1 MKSVLFGCRRLRSKK
16 GEKQK
21 MDKIDRL
28 TKVLLVLLVLGVWGL
43 MLQSA
48 IGYRRVEAQ
57 SKMTPGKTDE
67 ILPVLKTRG
76 VIIVDEQNRQRVIM
90 GAPVPDPPKEG
101 KRINPAH
108 GMIILDPEGYE
119 RFGVGLMDN
128 GQMGMGFDAPPGT
141 GDDRNRERLHFIAD
155 KDGGAMIRFLNRKT
169 SVPGWLRLGDDDKLY
184 LEFIDVQKDKNKV
197 IRKSQSITGL
207 ETIEEPFDKYKK

>member
-1 MKSVLFGCRRLRSKK
+1 
-16 GEKQK
+16 

-28 TKVLLVLLVLGVWGL
+28 TKILLVLLVLGVWGL
-43 MLQSA
+43 LLQSA

-57 SKMTPGKTDE
+57 SQKTLSKTDE

-76 VIIVDEQNRQRVIM
+76 VIIVDDQNRQRVIL
-90 GAPVPDPPKEG
+90 GSPVPDSPAEG
-101 KRINPAH
+101 KKRINPAS
-108 GMIILDPEGYE
+108 GMIILDPQGYE

-141 GDDRNRERLHFIAD
+141 GDDRNRERLHFVAD

-197 IRKSQSITGL
+197 VRKSQSFTGL
-207 ETIEEPFDKYKK
+207 ETIEESFDKYKK